1 MKRLI
6 LFSFALM
13 TTMMS
18 WAVLAAPADF
28 RVVCK
33 DGTSAN
39 FPGVGTEMYFNEEGT
54 ILYIVNDGE
63 AFGSPGQFSVSY
75 AVDGIEAIEFAEGF
89 AYDGKYSYDGA
100 QVEVAIDTA
109 DDTSYSEV
117 DEEVITDDSHDDYGD
132 FIENYKPTNRITI
145 AYNGESATVTGK
157 VTGVTV
163 MAKGAHVTVLST
175 KKNIAYTLKGTT
187 TNGSFKLY
195 SDYKTEVTLDGA
207 DITNP
212 TGAAINVQSGKT
224 IMVKLADGS
233 INKLADGSTYTMT
246 TGEDQKGTFFSE
258 GQLVFSGA
266 GSLEVKSIGGHGI
279 VSDDYVR
286 VRGGNISVNSVRD
299 GINTNDRFIMSGG
312 TVTVDAQQD
321 GLDIGKGYIEIGA
334 GKLTVNSVDEG
345 ITASYEGEDDGT
357 VDATITPYIAIKGG
371 LVKVATTGEKGHA
384 LRAMSTLTMT
394 GGIVQ
399 ATTRGAGSKA
409 LMSEGNMSLTGGKV
423 TAFTEGAALYEAD
436 VKELSS
442 SAAIRSKGALTIEN
456 MTVGVKSTGK
466 GAKAINNVGDI
477 TLKNSLVTAVA
488 SGSTYESNGLDSRS
502 RGVTTDGNMTIDGG
516 ALFVRSYDD
525 PLQVIGKLN
534 FLNAAVYTAFE
545 VGM

>member
-1 MKRLI
+1 
-6 LFSFALM
+6 
-13 TTMMS
+13 
-18 WAVLAAPADF
+18 
-28 RVVCK
+28 
-33 DGTSAN
+33 
-39 FPGVGTEMYFNEEGT
+39 
-54 ILYIVNDGE
+54 
-63 AFGSPGQFSVSY
+63 
-75 AVDGIEAIEFAEGF
+75 
-89 AYDGKYSYDGA
+89 
-100 QVEVAIDTA
+100 
-109 DDTSYSEV
+109 
-117 DEEVITDDSHDDYGD
+117 
-132 FIENYKPTNRITI
+132 
-145 AYNGESATVTGK
+145 
-157 VTGVTV
+157 
-163 MAKGAHVTVLST
+163 
-175 KKNIAYTLKGTT
+175 
-187 TNGSFKLY
+187 
-195 SDYKTEVTLDGA
+195 
-207 DITNP
+207 
-212 TGAAINVQSGKT
+212 
-224 IMVKLADGS
+224 
-233 INKLADGSTYTMT
+233 
-246 TGEDQKGTFFSE
+246 
-258 GQLVFSGA
+258 
-266 GSLEVKSIGGHGI
+266 VKSVGGHGI

>member
-89 AYDGKYSYDGA
+89 AYDGKYSYDGV

-312 TVTVDAQQD
+312 AVTVDAQQD

-384 LRAMSTLTMT
+384 LRAMSTFTMT

-399 ATTRGAGSKA
+399 ATTKGAGSKA
-409 LMSEGNMSLTGGKV
+409 LMSEGNMKLSDGKV

-456 MTVGVKSTGK
+456 MTVGVKSTGE

>member
-6 LFSFALM
+6 LLPLALL
-13 TTMMS
+13 TTVMS
-18 WAVLAAPADF
+18 WAQAIDTPDF
-28 RVVCK
+28 SVKCK
-33 DGTSAN
+33 DGSVAYYH
-39 FPGVGTEMYFNEEGT
+39 GYLTEMTFNEDGT
-54 ILYIVNDGE
+54 VLYITTEGE
-63 AFGSPGQFSVSY
+63 AAVVSY
-75 AVDGIEAIEFAEGF
+75 AVEGIEAIEFAEVDTYG
-89 AYDGKYSYDGA
+89 GKYSYDGA
-100 QVEVAIDTA
+100 QVDVAIDAA

-117 DEEVITDDSHDDYGD
+117 KEQVITDKNHDDYGD
-132 FIENYKPTNRITI
+132 FIENYKPTNRVTIT
-145 AYNGESATVTGK
+145 YNGDKATVSGTVSGVMSK
-157 VTGVTV
+157 VS
-163 MAKGAHVTVLST
+163 GAHVIISST
-175 KKNIAYTLKGTT
+175 KKNIAFTLKGTT

-195 SDYKTEVTLDGA
+195 SDYKTEVTLEGA

-212 TGAAINVQSGKT
+212 TGAAINIQSGKT
-224 IMVKLADGS
+224 IMVKLADGTTT
-233 INKLADGSTYTMT
+233 KLADGATYTMT
-246 TGEDQKGTFFSE
+246 TGEDQKGAFFSE
-258 GQLVFSGA
+258 GQLVFSGT
-266 GSLEVKSIGGHGI
+266 GSLEVKSVGGHGI

-456 MTVGVKSTGK
+456 MTVGVKSTGE

>member
-100 QVEVAIDTA
+100 HVDVAFDPA

-117 DEEVITDDSHDDYGD
+117 KEEVITDDSHDDYGD

-371 LVKVATTGEKGHA
+371 LVKVTTTGEKGHA

-399 ATTRGAGSKA
+399 ATTKGAGSKA
-409 LMSEGNMSLTGGKV
+409 LMSEGNMSLTDGKV

-456 MTVGVKSTGK
+456 MTVGVKSTGE